1 MITTFTLD
9 AEFANSDGSS
19 QHLRLKNFDPTKTA
33 EEIKASLTKLTQLNL
48 FEKDGVGLFKKVL
61 HATIIEKRVETIF
74 DNREKMQTKDSSTKM
89 MEQAQSETLPVEE
102 TTSHV
107 QPSIK
112 ERAIFDT
119 LQLPK
124 DLTITEER
132 PAPGTLIQKIELPK
146 GLDPWSLNENQAIE
160 LLQACMPSNAMLM
173 NVEVDDQSVPARLI
187 ITEAVEDQPI
197 SSEAE
202 EVTETLPE
210 KTRKRRK
217 RLIDR
222 IRKRE

>member
-19 QHLRLKNFDPTKTA
+19 QHLRLKNFDPTKIA
-33 EEIKASLTKLTQLNL
+33 EEIKASLTKLTQLNQ
-48 FEKDGVGLFKKVL
+48 FEKDL

-74 DNREKMQTKDSSTKM
+74 DKRVETQTKDSSTRL

-102 TTSHV
+102 TTSYV

-112 ERAIFDT
+112 ERATFDT
-119 LQLPK
+119 LQN
-124 DLTITEER
+124 LTITEER

-160 LLQACMPSNAMLM
+160 LLQACMPSNATLM

>member
-1 MITTFTLD
+1 MIITFTLD

-74 DNREKMQTKDSSTKM
+74 DKRVETQTKDSSTRL
-89 MEQAQSETLPVEE
+89 MEQAQSEPLSVEE
-102 TTSHV
+102 PMAHL

-112 ERAIFDT
+112 ERATFDT
-119 LQLPK
+119 LQN
-124 DLTITEER
+124 LTITEER
-132 PAPGTLIQKIELPK
+132 PAPGMLIQKIELPK
-146 GLDPWSLNENQAIE
+146 GLDPWSLNEDQAIT
-160 LLQACMPSNAMLM
+160 LLQACMPPNATLM
-173 NVEVDDQSVPARLI
+173 NVEVDDQSVPASLI
-187 ITEAVEDQPI
+187 ITEAVEEQPI
-197 SSEAE
+197 FSEAE
-202 EVTETLPE
+202 AVNETPPE
-210 KTRKRRK
+210 KSRKRRK

>member
-74 DNREKMQTKDSSTKM
+74 DKRVETQTKDSSTKM

-112 ERAIFDT
+112 ERATFDT
-119 LQLPK
+119 LQN
-124 DLTITEER
+124 LTITEER
-132 PAPGTLIQKIELPK
+132 PSPSTLIQKIELPK

-160 LLQACMPSNAMLM
+160 LLQACMPSNATLM

-187 ITEAVEDQPI
+187 ITEAVEEQPI
-197 SSEAE
+197 FSEAE
-202 EVTETLPE
+202 AVNETPPE
-210 KTRKRRK
+210 KSRKRRK

>member
-1 MITTFTLD
+1 MITTFTLN

-74 DNREKMQTKDSSTKM
+74 DKRVETQTKDSSTRL
-89 MEQAQSETLPVEE
+89 MEQAQSEPLPVEE
-102 TTSHV
+102 PTSHV

-112 ERAIFDT
+112 ERATFDT
-119 LQLPK
+119 LQN
-124 DLTITEER
+124 LTITEER
-132 PAPGTLIQKIELPK
+132 PAPGMLIQKIELPK

-160 LLQACMPSNAMLM
+160 LLQTCMPSNATLM

-187 ITEAVEDQPI
+187 ITEAVEEQPI
-197 SSEAE
+197 FSEAE
-202 EVTETLPE
+202 AVNETPPE
-210 KTRKRRK
+210 KSRKRRK

>member
-1 MITTFTLD
+1 MITTFTLN

-74 DNREKMQTKDSSTKM
+74 DKRVETQTKDSSTRL
-89 MEQAQSETLPVEE
+89 MEQAQSEPLPVEE
-102 TTSHV
+102 PTSHV

-112 ERAIFDT
+112 ERATFDT
-119 LQLPK
+119 LQN
-124 DLTITEER
+124 LTITEER
-132 PAPGTLIQKIELPK
+132 PAPGMLIQKIELPK

-160 LLQACMPSNAMLM
+160 LLQTCMSSNATLM

-187 ITEAVEDQPI
+187 ITEAVEEQPI
-197 SSEAE
+197 FSEAE
-202 EVTETLPE
+202 AVNETPPE
-210 KTRKRRK
+210 KSRKRRK

>member
-74 DNREKMQTKDSSTKM
+74 DKRVETQTKDSSTRL
-89 MEQAQSETLPVEE
+89 MEQAQSEPLPVEE

-112 ERAIFDT
+112 ERATFDT
-119 LQLPK
+119 LQN
-124 DLTITEER
+124 LTITEER
-132 PAPGTLIQKIELPK
+132 PAPGMLIQKIELPK

-160 LLQACMPSNAMLM
+160 LLQTCMPSNATLM

-187 ITEAVEDQPI
+187 ITEAVEEQPVF
-197 SSEAE
+197 SEVEA
-202 EVTETLPE
+202 VNETPPE
-210 KTRKRRK
+210 KSRKRRK

>member
-74 DNREKMQTKDSSTKM
+74 DKRVETQTKDSSTRL
-89 MEQAQSETLPVEE
+89 MEQAQSEPLPVEE
-102 TTSHV
+102 PTSHV

-112 ERAIFDT
+112 ERATFDT
-119 LQLPK
+119 LQN
-124 DLTITEER
+124 LTITEER
-132 PAPGTLIQKIELPK
+132 PAPGMLIQKIELPK

-160 LLQACMPSNAMLM
+160 LLQTCMPSNATLM

-187 ITEAVEDQPI
+187 ITEAVEEQPI
-197 SSEAE
+197 FSEAE
-202 EVTETLPE
+202 AVNETPPE
-210 KTRKRRK
+210 KSRKRRK

>member
-74 DNREKMQTKDSSTKM
+74 DKRVETQTKDSSTKM
-89 MEQAQSETLPVEE
+89 MEQAQSETL
-102 TTSHV
+102 
-107 QPSIK
+107 QN
-112 ERAIFDT
+112 
-119 LQLPK
+119 
-124 DLTITEER
+124 LTITEER
-132 PAPGTLIQKIELPK
+132 PSPSTLIQKIELPK

-160 LLQACMPSNAMLM
+160 LLQACMPSNATLM

-187 ITEAVEDQPI
+187 ITEVVEEQPI
-197 SSEAE
+197 FSEAE
-202 EVTETLPE
+202 AVNETPPE
-210 KTRKRRK
+210 KSRKRRK

>member
-74 DNREKMQTKDSSTKM
+74 DKRVETQTKDSSTRL

-102 TTSHV
+102 TTSYV

-112 ERAIFDT
+112 EHATFDT
-119 LQLPK
+119 LQN
-124 DLTITEER
+124 LTITEER

-160 LLQACMPSNAMLM
+160 LLQACMPSNATLM

-202 EVTETLPE
+202 EVTETPPE

>member
-74 DNREKMQTKDSSTKM
+74 DKRVETQTKDSSTRL
-89 MEQAQSETLPVEE
+89 MEQAQSEPLPVEE
-102 TTSHV
+102 PTSHV

-112 ERAIFDT
+112 ERATFDT
-119 LQLPK
+119 LQN
-124 DLTITEER
+124 LTITEER
-132 PAPGTLIQKIELPK
+132 PAPGMLIQKIELPK
-146 GLDPWSLNENQAIE
+146 DLDPWSLNENQAIE
-160 LLQACMPSNAMLM
+160 LLQTCMPSNATLM

-187 ITEAVEDQPI
+187 ITEAVEEQPI
-197 SSEAE
+197 FSEVEA
-202 EVTETLPE
+202 VNETPPE
-210 KTRKRRK
+210 KSRKRRK

>member
-74 DNREKMQTKDSSTKM
+74 DKRVETQTKDSSTKL
-89 MEQAQSETLPVEE
+89 MEQAQSEPLPVEE
-102 TTSHV
+102 PTSHV

-112 ERAIFDT
+112 ERATFDT
-119 LQLPK
+119 LQN
-124 DLTITEER
+124 LTIKEER
-132 PAPGTLIQKIELPK
+132 PAPGMLIQKIELPK
-146 GLDPWSLNENQAIE
+146 GLDPWSLNEDQAIT
-160 LLQACMPSNAMLM
+160 LLQACMPPNVM

-187 ITEAVEDQPI
+187 ITEAVEEQPI
-197 SSEAE
+197 FSEAE
-202 EVTETLPE
+202 AVNETPPE
-210 KTRKRRK
+210 KSRKRRK